1 MRIVGVSEIT
11 LYIKGLLEED
21 YYLQDVWVRGEITN
35 YSQAASGHR
44 YFSLK
49 DASAMLHCVWFRTY
63 STSPGGGPP
72 TAPLRNGQSILA
84 HGRMS
89 LYEQRGDYQFYVD
102 AIEMAG
108 EGELHLRFEALK
120 AELEAEGLF
129 APSRKKSL
137 PIAPSAVGVV
147 TSPSAAALRDIV
159 RTLRLRCPL
168 VRMILAPAH
177 VQGEGAAD
185 EIAAAI
191 NQLNAFGE
199 VDVIILA
206 RGGGSL
212 EELWAF
218 NEEVVARAIAR
229 SQTPVVTGVGHETD
243 FTIADFVADLRA
255 STPTAAA
262 MAAVPDAA
270 GWRAGLEEVSE
281 RLTYLITA
289 RLQMEQARLRTGSL
303 RMQAAS
309 PRRVLA
315 AARQHVDES
324 WRRLDGALSHG
335 IELRRAHLRGSAL
348 SLHSLSPLLT
358 IGRGFA
364 VIHRSSDGAHIT
376 SVSQVAPGHG
386 LTIQVSDGVFAAT
399 AGPRLEVAKP
409 DVLTS
414 DLSPQEDASSPASL
428 LMEAPRPVTGAGEQ
442 GRSSVVDAGEEK

>member
-11 LYIKGLLEED
+11 LYLKGLLEED
-21 YYLQDVWVRGEITN
+21 YFLQDVWVRGEITN

-49 DASAMLHCVWFRTY
+49 DASATLHCVWFRTY
-63 STSPGGGPP
+63 STSPVAPAAP
-72 TAPLRNGQSILA
+72 PLRNGQSILA

-89 LYEQRGDYQFYVD
+89 LYEQRGDYQLYVD

-120 AELEAEGLF
+120 TELEAEGLF
-129 APSRKKSL
+129 AASRKRPL

-168 VRMILAPAH
+168 VRMVLAPAH
-177 VQGEGAAD
+177 VQGDGAAA

-191 NQLNAFGE
+191 DQLNVFGD

-229 SQTPVVTGVGHETD
+229 SQIPVVTGVGHETD

-281 RLTYLITA
+281 RLTYLIAA
-289 RLQMEQARLRTGSL
+289 RLQTEQTRLHAERSRL
-303 RMQAAS
+303 EAAS

-324 WRRLDGALSHG
+324 WRHLGGALSHG

-348 SLHSLSPLLT
+348 SLHSLSRLLT

-364 VIHRSSDGAHIT
+364 VVRRSTDGAHIT
-376 SVSQVAPGHG
+376 SVSEVTPGHG
-386 LTIQVSDGVFAAT
+386 LTIQVSDGAFAAT
-399 AGPRLEVAKP
+399 AGPRLEVAKA

-414 DLSPQEDASSPASL
+414 NFSSREDASKPARAVSS
-428 LMEAPRPVTGAGEQ
+428 MPEKNSRSENEQ
-442 GRSSVVDAGEEK
+442 